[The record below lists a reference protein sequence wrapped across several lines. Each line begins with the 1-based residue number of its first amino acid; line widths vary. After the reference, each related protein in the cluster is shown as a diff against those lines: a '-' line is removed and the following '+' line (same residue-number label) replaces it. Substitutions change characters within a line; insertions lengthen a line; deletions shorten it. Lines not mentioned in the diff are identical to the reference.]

1 MAFILMEAILFNIK
15 TNSAFMDIFL
25 EKQFVKRWWL
35 FMFILA
41 IIVIGVGT
49 AYYATI
55 NAEES
60 TAVIVSI
67 ISLIITVPL
76 VFALLS
82 LRLETRID
90 EKGVFTRFR
99 PFGFTRRYYNW
110 KEIEDIYVRTYD
122 PLTEYGGW
130 GFRGVGRD
138 NKAYN
143 VAGNTGIQLIAKSGE
158 KFLIGTQKADEAK
171 KVIAR
176 YSKTTD
182 TPHQV

>member
-1 MAFILMEAILFNIK
+1 MAFILLEAILFDIK
-15 TNSAFMDIFL
+15 PNSAFMDIFL

-41 IIVIGVGT
+41 IIVVGVGT

-55 NAEES
+55 NAEEA

-67 ISLIITVPL
+67 VSLIITVPL

-99 PFGFTRRYYNW
+99 PFGFTRKYYNW
-110 KEIEDIYVRTYD
+110 NEIVDIYVRTYD

-130 GFRGVGRD
+130 GFRGIGGN

-143 VAGNTGIQLIAKSGE
+143 VAGNKGIQVVLKSGE
-158 KFLIGTQKADEAK
+158 KFLIGTQKTDEAK
-171 KVIAR
+171 KVISR
-176 YSKTTD
+176 YRKNDHTA
-182 TPHQV
+182 HEI